1 LLALLTLEESQV
13 KGDSELKPVSTTE
26 YQIEARRTMTTM
38 PLLIDTLQ
46 ENVFYHEP
54 ANRKEVRELAALF
67 IIRNYP
73 RGKILVSA
81 GEIWDKVFF
90 IHQGIIR
97 FFYSDNEGREFNKG
111 FFQEG
116 ELAWPVAPYA
126 RSDPSLF
133 NIAAMED
140 VRISS
145 CGFERFHLWLKHHG
159 YWEKFALPYAE
170 SIAADKFLRE
180 YEFLV
185 NSATERFE
193 KFLINNPGL
202 AKRIPDYHL
211 ASYLGITN
219 VSLSRIK
226 RRRILT

>member
-1 LLALLTLEESQV
+1 
-13 KGDSELKPVSTTE
+13 
-26 YQIEARRTMTTM
+26 MTTSS
-38 PLLIDTLQ
+38 LLIAALQ
-46 ENVFYHEP
+46 GNVFHLEF
-54 ANRKEVRELAALF
+54 ASRKDVQELSALF
-67 IIRNYP
+67 VIRNYP

-90 IHQGIIR
+90 INQGIVR

-133 NIAAMED
+133 SIAAMED
-140 VRISS
+140 VRIST
-145 CGFERFHLWLKHHG
+145 CRFDRFHSWLKTHG

-180 YEFLV
+180 YEFLI
-185 NSATERFE
+185 NSATERYE

-226 RRRILT
+226 RRKILT